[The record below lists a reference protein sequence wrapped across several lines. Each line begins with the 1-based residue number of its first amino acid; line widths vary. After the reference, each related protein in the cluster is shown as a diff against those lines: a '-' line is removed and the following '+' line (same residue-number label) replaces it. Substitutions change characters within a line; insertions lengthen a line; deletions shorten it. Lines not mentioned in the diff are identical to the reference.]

1 MPTTNYV
8 NYFTEALQIQSM
20 EEEKKMNECPYSLQL
35 QTILFLNIFRWSFC
49 EVIRNLS
56 LARLYLNL
64 LNMVLHED
72 KQHWQ
77 RI

>member
-35 QTILFLNIFRWSFC
+35 
-49 EVIRNLS
+49 
-56 LARLYLNL
+56 
-64 LNMVLHED
+64 
-72 KQHWQ
+72 
-77 RI
+77 

>member
-20 EEEKKMNECPYSLQL
+20 EEGKKWMNAPTAYSYKPFYSLISSDDL
-35 QTILFLNIFRWSFC
+35 FC

-64 LNMVLHED
+64 LNMVLHGD

>member
-20 EEEKKMNECPYSLQL
+20 EEEKKWMNAPTAYSYKP
-35 QTILFLNIFRWSFC
+35 FYSWSFC

-64 LNMVLHED
+64 LNMVLHGD